1 MLPLYLISHGLS
13 LLGNTVASIALPW
26 LVLLRTGDA
35 TAVGLV
41 AAASALPMLLSAV
54 AGGVLIDRVGRR
66 RLSIGADLASA
77 ACVAALPVVDG
88 LLGLTVVWFV
98 VLGVAGAVFDVPGM
112 TAREALAPDIAEATG
127 IGMERLA
134 GLRESIAGGVVILA
148 PATAGGLIML
158 VDPATVLWLT
168 AGCSALAAL
177 VTLALPKTIGA
188 QPTATAQ
195 GDGEGAGLRGD
206 LKRGLG
212 VLRGDRVLTAVTL
225 VSAGSVAV
233 LAPLQN
239 LVLPVHLVGKD
250 SPGGFGVVVSLL
262 AVGGIAGAGLYAA
275 IGTRW
280 SRRTVFVAAQLTS
293 TLGIAGLALLPPVPV
308 MWAAAV
314 LAGAG
319 AGPLPALFLVL
330 VTERIPEEV
339 RGRVL
344 GLQNA
349 VSMTAV
355 PLGTLVAGLTVDWIG
370 LRQTGALLAVAW
382 CVVTLAIVALPAL
395 RGLDAGRGKSETPHE
410 DQTTPDEGQAAHGE
424 GSPIPGQGTENAD
437 TPAT

>member
-148 PATAGGLIML
+148 PAAAGGLIML

-177 VTLALPKTIGA
+177 VTLALPKAVGA
-188 QPTATAQ
+188 RSARPEQS
-195 GDGEGAGLRGD
+195 ESAGLRGD
-206 LKRGLG
+206 LGRGLG
-212 VLRGDRVLTAVTL
+212 VLRADRVLTTVTL

-239 LVLPVHLVGKD
+239 LVLPVHLVSQN

-262 AVGGIAGAGLYAA
+262 AIGGITGAGLYAA
-275 IGTRW
+275 LGTRW
-280 SRRTVFVAAQLTS
+280 SRRTVFVVAQLTS
-293 TLGIAGLALLPPVPV
+293 TIGVAGLALLPPVPV

-355 PLGTLVAGLTVDWIG
+355 PLGTLAAGLAVDLIG
-370 LRQTGALLAVAW
+370 LRQTGGLLAAAW
-382 CVVTLAIVALPAL
+382 CLVTLAILALPAL
-395 RGLDAGRGKSETPHE
+395 RRLDTGPVTPASTGPGPETG
-410 DQTTPDEGQAAHGE
+410 TT
-424 GSPIPGQGTENAD
+424 IPGQGSETAD
-437 TPAT
+437 TTSG

>member
-1 MLPLYLISHGLS
+1 MLPLYLLSHGLS

-35 TAVGLV
+35 AAVGLV

-54 AGGVLIDRVGRR
+54 LGGVLIDRVGRR

-88 LLGLTVVWFV
+88 VLGLTVVWFV

-127 IGMERLA
+127 ISMERLA

-148 PATAGGLIML
+148 PAAAGGLIML
-158 VDPATVLWLT
+158 VDPATVLWVT

-188 QPTATAQ
+188 QPPA
-195 GDGEGAGLRGD
+195 GGEAAGLGGD
-206 LKRGLG
+206 VKRGFG

-239 LVLPVHLVGKD
+239 LVLPVHLVAED

-262 AVGGIAGAGLYAA
+262 AVGGIAGAAVYAA
-275 IGTRW
+275 VGTRF
-280 SRRTVFVAAQLTS
+280 SRRTVFVAAQVTS
-293 TLGIAGLALLPPVPV
+293 TVGVAGLALLPPVPV

-355 PLGTLVAGLTVDWIG
+355 PLGTLAAGLVVERVG
-370 LRQTGALLAVAW
+370 LRPTGMFLAVAW
-382 CVVTLAIVALPAL
+382 GAVTLAILALPAL
-395 RGLDAGRGKSETPHE
+395 RGLDAATETAIENQEAAPGDDRRPGEPRTPERGPTV
-410 DQTTPDEGQAAHGE
+410 
-424 GSPIPGQGTENAD
+424 PGQGSETAD
-437 TPAT
+437 TTT

>member
-35 TAVGLV
+35 AAVGLV

-54 AGGVLIDRVGRR
+54 AGGVLIDRAGRR

-148 PATAGGLIML
+148 PAAAGGLIML

-177 VTLALPKTIGA
+177 VTLALPRTIGA
-188 QPTATAQ
+188 RSTAPAQ
-195 GDGEGAGLRGD
+195 GEETGLRAD
-206 LKRGLG
+206 LGRGLG
-212 VLRGDRVLTAVTL
+212 VLRADRVLTTVTL

-239 LVLPVHLVGKD
+239 LVLPVHLVGED
-250 SPGGFGVVVSLL
+250 SPGGFGVLVSLL

-275 IGTRW
+275 LGTRW
-280 SRRTVFVAAQLTS
+280 SRRTVFAVAQLTS
-293 TLGIAGLALLPPVPV
+293 TIGVAGLALLPPVPV

-355 PLGTLVAGLTVDWIG
+355 PLGTLAAGLAVDGIG
-370 LRQTGALLAVAW
+370 LRRTGMLLAAAW
-382 CVVTLAIVALPAL
+382 CLVTLAILTLPAL
-395 RGLDAGRGKSETPHE
+395 RNLDTDRAAPEAPGTPG
-410 DQTTPDEGQAAHGE
+410 TPGTPDTPGT
-424 GSPIPGQGTENAD
+424 GSTVPGQGAETTESK
-437 TPAT
+437 PV